1 MRRAVI
7 TVMLALLASTVHAQ
21 AVSIVLT
28 VGQWIVQSHRKLYYV
43 EVESSAADF
52 QLAKDEGFRTA
63 VEHAVGSLIL
73 SESESTNLRLTR
85 NSITNYSSGYVDQFK
100 IVERRDNAGNTT
112 LRMQVWVAHSSIAD
126 RLLNQ
131 SKHAGAV
138 EGNTIAT
145 QAATLTN
152 QRQTGDRV
160 LSTVLADYPHRAFNV
175 KLESTRAVYDSNRQV
190 QLQVPFVLEWNKP
203 YLNSLEET
211 LKVINHY
218 PRCNTANDA
227 CKRAL
232 SRVELHVNYLQW
244 NPGAWFN
251 DEEAWRI
258 MLDQMVIQRPVYKL
272 TLHTVSGNRINYC
285 YRAPELDESEYR
297 TAYFTNFG
305 RQVTKINGLH
315 SARIVLIPQVDQ
327 KLLTDLTQA
336 TVEVVRQSEC
346 R

>member
-1 MRRAVI
+1 MLRVIVAVA
-7 TVMLALLASTVHAQ
+7 LAVLTCAANAQ
-21 AVSIVLT
+21 PIGIVLT
-28 VGQWIVQSHRKLYYV
+28 VGQWVVQAQKKVYYV
-43 EVESSAADF
+43 EVESSAESF
-52 QLAKDEGFRTA
+52 QSARDEGFKLA

-73 SESESTNLRLTR
+73 NETESTNWRLTR
-85 NSITNYSSGYVDQFK
+85 NSVTNYSAGYVDQFK

-145 QAATLTN
+145 QAATLTH

-175 KLESTRAVYDSNRQV
+175 KMESTRAVYDSNRQV
-190 QLQVPFVLEWNKP
+190 QLQVPFVLEWNKT

-258 MLDQMVIQRPVYKL
+258 MLDQMVIRRPVYKL

-297 TAYFTNFG
+297 PAYFTNFG

-315 SARIVLIPQVDQ
+315 SARIVLVPQIDQ
-327 KLLTDLTQA
+327 KLLTELTQA